1 MVQFRA
7 TKMRYYAKRVR
18 NRAKVI
24 WLRVSDGLTGQY
36 NRLSLQPRA
45 LLHGSG

>member
-7 TKMRYYAKRVR
+7 KMRSYTKRVR
-18 NRAKVI
+18 NRAKII
-24 WLRVSDGLTGQY
+24 WLRVSGGLNGQS
-36 NRLSLQPRA
+36 NRLSLRPHA